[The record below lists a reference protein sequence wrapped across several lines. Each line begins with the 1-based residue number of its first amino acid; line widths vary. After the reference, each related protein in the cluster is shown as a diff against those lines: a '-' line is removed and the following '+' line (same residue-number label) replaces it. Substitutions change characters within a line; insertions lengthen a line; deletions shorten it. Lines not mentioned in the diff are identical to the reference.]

1 MTLQTAKVF
10 AKRPGLIAVAFVFA
24 GPIMAQQG
32 SPRPPGDI
40 DPARARF
47 EDTSKREMQLRGL
60 GNMPK
65 KPADPKQLQALM
77 AQVQQ
82 DFDRILALHN
92 QIARAITSDQTLAV
106 DFVSDATAEIRKRA
120 TRLQSTLAFEKPE
133 AGEQNREKRK
143 QLDEAQLKDALVMLC
158 KRIESFIA
166 NPVIKTPGT
175 IDAQQSANAGRAL
188 EDVIELG
195 DSINKSVKRLKEK
208 SR

>member
-1 MTLQTAKVF
+1 MTAQPATVSTKW
-10 AKRPGLIAVAFVFA
+10 PGMIAAAFVFA
-24 GPIMAQQG
+24 IPIMAQQG

-77 AQVQQ
+77 AQVQE
-82 DFDRILALHN
+82 DFERILTLHN
-92 QIARAITSDQTLAV
+92 QIARAITNNQTLAV
-106 DFVSDATAEIRKRA
+106 DFVSEATAEIRKRA
-120 TRLQSTLAFEKPE
+120 TRLQSTLSFEKPE

-143 QLDEAQLKDALVMLC
+143 QLDDGQLKDALVMLC

-175 IDAQQSANAGRAL
+175 IDAQQSANAGRDL
-188 EDVIELG
+188 SDVIELG
-195 DSINKSVKRLKEK
+195 DSINKSVRRLKEK